1 MDKFDLIREELGL
14 IGEDSEV
21 QKEATSSTPSAQTCS
36 DPLVQEI
43 EEFFKQANSAQDAI
57 VADRLS
63 VYHALEILD
72 KEAEIPSALFDFVG
86 QAQVAGYGAEEII
99 EHLDKLGG
107 SFAEI
112 ASRMKRLF
120 GLGTEGLAARGAKAS
135 QLTQRNLEEI
145 PGLFNTHIS
154 ELSRLNNGPVSPG
167 IWGSIKGL
175 VTGRDPNWAARS
187 AHEKELETVLRQAH
201 SVSPDM
207 ANQYA
212 TQLTKDINLNRMV
225 DPSLKQ
231 TIADIRKFN
240 TTAKASGAA
249 GPRIPS
255 TNAQRAAEAWDK
267 LDAGTQKVIMGGGA
281 GLGLGL
287 MAMRGSD

>member
-14 IGEDSEV
+14 IEQDSEV
-21 QKEATSSTPSAQTCS
+21 QKEATSSLPSVTCN

-43 EEFFKQANSAQDAI
+43 EEFFKQANSAQAAM
-57 VADRLS
+57 VADKLS
-63 VYHALEILD
+63 LYHALEILD

-99 EHLDKLGG
+99 EHLDKQGG
-107 SFAEI
+107 IFSEI
-112 ASRMKRLF
+112 GGRAKRFL
-120 GLGTEGLAARGAKAS
+120 GLGTEGLAMRGAKAS
-135 QLTQRNLEEI
+135 ELTQRNLEEI
-145 PGLFNTHIS
+145 PGLFNSHIS
-154 ELSRLNNGPVSPG
+154 ELTRLNNGPSSHG

-175 VTGRDPNWAARS
+175 VTGVDPNWAARA
-187 AHEKELETVLRQAH
+187 AHEKEIETVLRQAH

-240 TTAKASGAA
+240 TQAKASGAA
-249 GPRIPS
+249 GPFVPK
-255 TNAQRAAEAWDK
+255 TNAQRAADAWDK
-267 LDAGTQKVIMGGGA
+267 LDPATRKMIMGGGA
-281 GLGLGL
+281 GLGVGL
-287 MAMRGSD
+287 LAMRGDE